1 KRRQFGRTIAD
12 FEAIQWML
20 ADMATA
26 IDAARLLTY
35 RAASHRAR
43 DPLNTDGRL
52 TMEAS
57 MAKLFA
63 SEAANKAAYDAIQV
77 FGGHGY
83 LRDFPV
89 ERYFRDARAM
99 TLYEETSEIQRLVI
113 ERELAK
119 R

>member
-1 KRRQFGRTIAD
+1 
-12 FEAIQWML
+12 ML
-20 ADMATA
+20 ADMATE

-35 RAASHRAR
+35 RAASRRAR
-43 DPLNTDGRL
+43 EQHDGAL
-52 TMEAS
+52 TLQAS

-63 SEAANKAAYDAIQV
+63 SEAANRAAYNAVQI

-83 LRDFPV
+83 LKDFPV
-89 ERYFRDARAM
+89 ERYFRDARAT

-119 R
+119 GGS